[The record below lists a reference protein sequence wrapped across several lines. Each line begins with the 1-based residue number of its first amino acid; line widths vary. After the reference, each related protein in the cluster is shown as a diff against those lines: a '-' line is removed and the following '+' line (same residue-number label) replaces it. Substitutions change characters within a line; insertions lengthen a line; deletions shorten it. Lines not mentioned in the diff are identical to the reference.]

1 MTKGLKPIENWK
13 HCGGNERM
21 KKLLNYLVYV
31 VNLYLAYVLV
41 TALLGTHQ
49 LNKMEIVLALLTVI
63 SDTLLT
69 MRVKQLERD

>member
-1 MTKGLKPIENWK
+1 
-13 HCGGNERM
+13 M

>member
-1 MTKGLKPIENWK
+1 
-13 HCGGNERM
+13 M
-21 KKLLNYLVYV
+21 KKLLNYLVHA

-49 LNKMEIVLALLTVI
+49 LNKMEVVLALLTVI